1 MTGREGPDRS
11 APGPDRPAAGL
22 DRSAPGPVDDGLFA
36 PGAVPGE
43 AAGSARARAEEELAI
58 EQALA
63 LVGGS
68 TLGPSR
74 PPRGQRPGGGGDGDD
89 PSGTPDGGEAWSS
102 TPRTGDGRNADPT
115 GTSPTSASPMS
126 STPTSTSSTDT
137 SPMSSTPNARTDA
150 GAHAPGNR
158 PGPHSGG
165 RVQSGST
172 SAGST
177 SAGSTSPRASRTANK
192 PAPSLSWSRARAVAA
207 RAGRGGPLI
216 AVRLPL
222 DRALGH
228 VLAEPLGAL
237 TDLPSFDT
245 SAMDGWA
252 VAGPG
257 PWAFE
262 AGAGILAGHAPA
274 TALPD
279 GAAVRIATG
288 ARVPPDTTAVIRSEH
303 AYADEAKGLLHA
315 ERSVATGQDIRPRG
329 QECRSG
335 EQLVP
340 AGTVVTPA
348 VLGLAAAA
356 GYDALPAVPR
366 PRVDILV
373 LGDELLAVGLP
384 HDGLIRDALGPMLGP
399 WLRALGAEV
408 AGPRRLG
415 DDAGALRDALAAS
428 GADLIVTTGGT
439 ASGPVDHVHPVL
451 AELGAELLVD
461 GVAVRPGHPMLLAR
475 LPASGPSGAHT
486 AGRSEGQRDATAEQR
501 KESPGGP
508 YLIGLPGNPL
518 AAVSGLVT
526 LVEPLLAGLAGR
538 PAQDAYRALVHAE
551 VHGHPH
557 DTRIV
562 PVVHRA
568 GRAGGR
574 DHVAPLRYNGPA
586 MLRGIAA
593 ADGLAVVEPGGVRS
607 GTEVEILDLPWAPA
621 TPWTEGCF
629 T

>member
-1 MTGREGPDRS
+1 MTGPDPVGPGRS
-11 APGPDRPAAGL
+11 RPDP
-22 DRSAPGPVDDGLFA
+22 DGLA
-36 PGAVPGE
+36 HAEAERAV
-43 AAGSARARAEEELAI
+43 

-63 LVGGS
+63 LVGGGRSGPGREPDRREDASAGGPCGDEHEAPSGGPLS
-68 TLGPSR
+68 TLNSAHR
-74 PPRGQRPGGGGDGDD
+74 AVPGG
-89 PSGTPDGGEAWSS
+89 PT
-102 TPRTGDGRNADPT
+102 PT
-115 GTSPTSASPMS
+115 G
-126 STPTSTSSTDT
+126 
-137 SPMSSTPNARTDA
+137 
-150 GAHAPGNR
+150 AP
-158 PGPHSGG
+158 PP
-165 RVQSGST
+165 
-172 SAGST
+172 
-177 SAGSTSPRASRTANK
+177 P
-192 PAPSLSWSRARAVAA
+192 PPLSWDRARAVAA
-207 RAGRGGPLI
+207 RAGRAAPRARI
-216 AVRLPL
+216 RLPL

-257 PWAFE
+257 PWVFGT
-262 AGAGILAGHAPA
+262 GAGLLAGRGPG

-279 GAAVRIATG
+279 GTAVRIATG

-303 AYADEAKGLLHA
+303 AHADEAKGLLHA
-315 ERSVATGQDIRPRG
+315 RRPVVAGQDIRSRG

-373 LGDELLAVGLP
+373 LGDELLASGLP

-408 AGPRRLG
+408 SGPRRLG
-415 DDAGALRDALAAS
+415 DEAEALRDALTAS
-428 GADLIVTTGGT
+428 DADLIVTTGGT

-451 AELGAELLVD
+451 DSLGAELLVD

-475 LPASGPSGAHT
+475 LPTSAHPKRHPKRQPERQPQ
-486 AGRSEGQRDATAEQR
+486 GQPEGQPEGEPNGQ
-501 KESPGGP
+501 SQGPPNGP
-508 YLIGLPGNPL
+508 YLVGLPGNPL
-518 AAVSGLVT
+518 AAVSGLLT
-526 LVEPLLAGLAGR
+526 LVEPLLAGIAGR
-538 PAQDAYRALVHAE
+538 PAQDAYRALVHAD

-557 DTRIV
+557 DTRLV

-593 ADGLAVVEPGGVRS
+593 ADGLAVVVPGGVRS

>member
-1 MTGREGPDRS
+1 MTGSDGPHRE
-11 APGPDRPAAGL
+11 PGSDVRP
-22 DRSAPGPVDDGLFA
+22 P
-36 PGAVPGE
+36 
-43 AAGSARARAEEELAI
+43 GSASERAREEEERAV

-68 TLGPSR
+68 GRSDRSGGSGEPASR
-74 PPRGQRPGGGGDGDD
+74 SRDSRGSRGSRDEDLNAGRSSNTHADRSRDPRAHR
-89 PSGTPDGGEAWSS
+89 SS
-102 TPRTGDGRNADPT
+102 DSHPYDGRDNDGRDNDRRDGRATPATAPAPGSEQPPLPDRTLPGDPAK
-115 GTSPTSASPMS
+115 TSPP
-126 STPTSTSSTDT
+126 P
-137 SPMSSTPNARTDA
+137 
-150 GAHAPGNR
+150 
-158 PGPHSGG
+158 
-165 RVQSGST
+165 
-172 SAGST
+172 
-177 SAGSTSPRASRTANK
+177 
-192 PAPSLSWSRARAVAA
+192 PSWDRARAVAA
-207 RAGRGGPLI
+207 RAGRGRPPATI
-216 AVRLPL
+216 RLTL

-228 VLAEPLGAL
+228 VLAEALGAL

-262 AGAGILAGHAPA
+262 AGAGLLAGRGPA
-274 TALPD
+274 AALPD
-279 GAAVRIATG
+279 GTAVRIATG
-288 ARVPPDTTAVIRSEH
+288 ARVPPETTAVIRSEH
-303 AYADEAKGLLHA
+303 AHIDEARGLLHA
-315 ERSVATGQDIRPRG
+315 RRSVVTGQDIRPRG

-356 GYDALPAVPR
+356 GYDALPVVPR

-373 LGDELLAVGLP
+373 LGDELLNAGLP

-408 AGPRRLG
+408 SGARRLG
-415 DDAGALRDALAAS
+415 DDAGALRDALTS
-428 GADLIVTTGGT
+428 SDADLIVTTGGT
-439 ASGPVDHVHPVL
+439 AAGPVDHVHPVL
-451 AELGAELLVD
+451 DALGAELLVD

-475 LPASGPSGAHT
+475 LSA
-486 AGRSEGQRDATAEQR
+486 D
-501 KESPGGP
+501 GP
-508 YLIGLPGNPL
+508 YLVGLPGNPL
-518 AAVSGLVT
+518 AAVSGLLT
-526 LVEPLLAGLAGR
+526 LAEPLLAGIAGR
-538 PAQDAYRALVHAE
+538 PAQDPYRALVHAE

-557 DTRIV
+557 DTRLV
-562 PVVHRA
+562 PVVHRP

-593 ADGLAVVEPGGVRS
+593 ADGLAVVPPGGVRS

>member
-1 MTGREGPDRS
+1 MTGPGGPHRE
-11 APGPDRPAAGL
+11 PGG
-22 DRSAPGPVDDGLFA
+22 DGSDL
-36 PGAVPGE
+36 
-43 AAGSARARAEEELAI
+43 AREEEERAV

-63 LVGGS
+63 LVGGT
-68 TLGPSR
+68 TLRPSRGRGTPGTPGASGGDLSSGLSGSPDSDRPGNSVPTGNGPDRGVPPGSARAGGSPVGNGPSADSR
-74 PPRGQRPGGGGDGDD
+74 SDGVRAAAQASGSDQRPR
-89 PSGTPDGGEAWSS
+89 PDRSSSEA
-102 TPRTGDGRNADPT
+102 P
-115 GTSPTSASPMS
+115 
-126 STPTSTSSTDT
+126 
-137 SPMSSTPNARTDA
+137 TPNAEPVTPK
-150 GAHAPGNR
+150 AP
-158 PGPHSGG
+158 P
-165 RVQSGST
+165 
-172 SAGST
+172 
-177 SAGSTSPRASRTANK
+177 
-192 PAPSLSWSRARAVAA
+192 LSWDRARAVAT
-207 RAGRGGPLI
+207 RAGRTGPPATI
-216 AVRLPL
+216 RLPL

-257 PWAFE
+257 PWAYE
-262 AGAGILAGHAPA
+262 AGAGLLAGRGPD
-274 TALPD
+274 TPLPD
-279 GAAVRIATG
+279 GTAVRIATG

-303 AYADEAKGLLHA
+303 AHPDEAKGLLHA
-315 ERSVATGQDIRPRG
+315 RRSVVTGQDIRPRG

-373 LGDELLAVGLP
+373 LGDELLAAGLP

-408 AGPRRLG
+408 SGPVRLG
-415 DDAGALRDALAAS
+415 DDAGALRDALAS
-428 GADLIVTTGGT
+428 SDADLIVTTGGT

-451 AELGAELLVD
+451 DALGAELLVD

-475 LPASGPSGAHT
+475 LPAAGQAEGPP
-486 AGRSEGQRDATAEQR
+486 E
-501 KESPGGP
+501 GP
-508 YLIGLPGNPL
+508 YLVGLPGNPL
-518 AAVSGLVT
+518 AAVSGLLT
-526 LVEPLLAGLAGR
+526 LAEPLLAGIAGR

-557 DTRIV
+557 DTRLV

-593 ADGLAVVEPGGVRS
+593 ADGLAVVPPGGVRS